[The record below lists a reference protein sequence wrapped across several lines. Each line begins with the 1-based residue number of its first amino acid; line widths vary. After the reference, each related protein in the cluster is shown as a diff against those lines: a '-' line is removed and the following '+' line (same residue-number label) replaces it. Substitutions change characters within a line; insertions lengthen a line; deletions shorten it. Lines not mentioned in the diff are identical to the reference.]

1 MLVHRYGPVNFYS
14 VISEGTA
21 TDSEADNE
29 SQGADV
35 ETDEDDGMYF
45 DTRDFLSSESLR
57 SGSYRSREHLGN
69 DVAGSTFGI
78 ESSFPD
84 SMQDIG
90 LGVRTLEY
98 PYVKRRNK
106 LPEPKEKEKPVGLW
120 SIIKENIGKD
130 LSGVCLPVY
139 FNEPLS
145 SLQKCFEDLEYSY
158 LVDRALEWGRQGNS
172 LMRILHVAAFAV
184 SGYASTEGRQ
194 CKPFN
199 PLLGETYEA
208 DFPDKGLRFFSEK
221 VHGFVQDNRT
231 GNKVAMLM
239 GKWDEA
245 IYYVLGDPSTKPKGY
260 DPMSEAVLLWERDKS
275 VTQTRY
281 NLTPFAISLN
291 ELAPSLMEKLPPT
304 DSRLR
309 PDQRHLENGE
319 YELANLEKLRLEQLQ
334 RKVFP
339 FFLSAFAPASQI

>member
-1 MLVHRYGPVNFYS
+1 
-14 VISEGTA
+14 
-21 TDSEADNE
+21 
-29 SQGADV
+29 
-35 ETDEDDGMYF
+35 MYF

-57 SGSYRSREHLGN
+57 SGSYRSREHLRN

-221 VHGFVQDNRT
+221 VKVSPFQQLLNTLTNYHGLWLLLEF
-231 GNKVAMLM
+231 
-239 GKWDEA
+239 
-245 IYYVLGDPSTKPKGY
+245 IYSWTATRELT
-260 DPMSEAVLLWERDKS
+260 LTS
-275 VTQTRY
+275 VSS
-281 NLTPFAISLN
+281 I
-291 ELAPSLMEKLPPT
+291 
-304 DSRLR
+304 
-309 PDQRHLENGE
+309 
-319 YELANLEKLRLEQLQ
+319 
-334 RKVFP
+334 
-339 FFLSAFAPASQI
+339 

>member
-1 MLVHRYGPVNFYS
+1 FYS

-29 SQGADV
+29 SQGADA

-57 SGSYRSREHLGN
+57 SASYRSREVMGN
-69 DVAGSTFGI
+69 CCTGSTCCT
-78 ESSFPD
+78 ESYFAD
-84 SMQDIG
+84 NIQDIST
-90 LGVRTLEY
+90 GVQMIEH

-106 LPEPKEKEKPVGLW
+106 LPEPKEREKPVGLW

-145 SLQKCFEDLEYSY
+145 SLQKCFEDLEHSY

-172 LMRILHVAAFAV
+172 LMRILHIAAFAV

-208 DFPDKGLRFFSEK
+208 DYPDKGLRFFSEK
-221 VHGFVQDNRT
+221 VTVSLF
-231 GNKVAMLM
+231 
-239 GKWDEA
+239 
-245 IYYVLGDPSTKPKGY
+245 S
-260 DPMSEAVLLWERDKS
+260 AVG
-275 VTQTRY
+275 QC
-281 NLTPFAISLN
+281 N
-291 ELAPSLMEKLPPT
+291 
-304 DSRLR
+304 
-309 PDQRHLENGE
+309 H
-319 YELANLEKLRLEQLQ
+319 
-334 RKVFP
+334 
-339 FFLSAFAPASQI
+339 